1 MQTYANL
8 GGNSNVVG
16 YELGAGTII
25 VYFRDGHS
33 YLYTDASAG
42 PDNIAQMHTLAEAGR
57 GLNAFIRRYVYN
69 RYESKLT

>member
-42 PDNIAQMHTLAEAGR
+42 PDNIAEMHALAEAGR
-57 GLNAFIRRYVYN
+57 GLNGFINRYVRKMYD
-69 RYESKLT
+69 SKW